1 MVSAVQ
7 TVAVGDDLTVNR
19 LGLGTM
25 SLTGAGVWGEPRD
38 PESACRVLRRA
49 RELGVDF
56 FDTADSYGP
65 GVAETLVSDALSP
78 YHDLV
83 IATKGGLTRQGPG
96 RWSRNCRPEYL
107 RSACEASL
115 RRLGVD
121 RIDLYQLHTVDPA
134 VPLEESLGALVE
146 LQAEGKIRHI
156 GVCNVDT
163 SELERARAAAP
174 IVSVQNRYSIAD
186 RSSEPVLALCE
197 RLGLTFIPWAPLAKG
212 VLTRTG
218 NRLRRAARRRAATP
232 GQVALAWLLH
242 RSPNTLPIPG
252 TASADHLTENL
263 GALDVDLTRD
273 EVEHLGSQVLLGYA
287 AQHVVRRARVRAGRL
302 KHAIRGGGG

>member
-38 PESACRVLRRA
+38 PESARRVLRRA

-134 VPLEESLGALVE
+134 VPLEVSLGALVE

-156 GVCNVDT
+156 GICNV
-163 SELERARAAAP
+163 SVPELERALAVAP
-174 IVSVQNRYSIAD
+174 VASVQNRLSLAD
-186 RSSEPVLALCE
+186 RSSLALAALCE
-197 RLGLTFIPWAPLAKG
+197 RNGIAFVAWAPLGKG
-212 VLTRTG
+212 ALAGEDRTLAG
-218 NRLRRAARRRAATP
+218 IAPDLGATSA
-232 GQVALAWLLH
+232 QVALAWLLH
-242 RSPNTLPIPG
+242 VSPTTIPIPG
-252 TASADHLTENL
+252 TASVAHLEENV
-263 GALDVDLTRD
+263 GARALRVDPDLVSELARHAYRSRPGPRRPKR
-273 EVEHLGSQVLLGYA
+273 VMRRMA
-287 AQHVVRRARVRAGRL
+287 AWVRR
-302 KHAIRGGGG
+302 